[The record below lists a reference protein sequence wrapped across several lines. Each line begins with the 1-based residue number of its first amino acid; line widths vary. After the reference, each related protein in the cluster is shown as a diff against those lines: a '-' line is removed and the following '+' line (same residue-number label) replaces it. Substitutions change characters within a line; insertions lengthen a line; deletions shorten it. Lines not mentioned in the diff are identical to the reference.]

1 MSFLLGVEIS
11 GKPRVILEP
20 MKGVSGHPA
29 VMADLLLVVMNGGAV
44 SDGYCFLDSK
54 HLGCF
59 VTLEAQ
65 GGTRRFEVMTVRE
78 YLDRRAERGCL
89 ERL

>member
-1 MSFLLGVEIS
+1 MNLPGVEFS
-11 GKPRVILEP
+11 DVPRVILGP
-20 MKGVSGHPA
+20 MVGVSGRPA
-29 VMADLLLVVMNGGAV
+29 FGSKLLLVVMVGNAV

-54 HLGCF
+54 HLGYF
-59 VTLEAQ
+59 VALEAQ

-78 YLDRRAERGCL
+78 YLSRRAERGCL

>member
-1 MSFLLGVEIS
+1 MMELHGIEIDCA
-11 GKPRVILEP
+11 GPVKLPFYERLVV
-20 MKGVSGHPA
+20 GGA
-29 VMADLLLVVMNGGAV
+29 LLLVVMVNGRV

-54 HLGCF
+54 HLGYF
-59 VTLEAQ
+59 VALEAQ

-78 YLDRRAERGCL
+78 YLSRRAECGCL

>member
-1 MSFLLGVEIS
+1 MNLPGVELS
-11 GKPRVILEP
+11 DKPRVILEP
-20 MKGVSGHPA
+20 IKGVSGRPA
-29 VMADLLLVVMNGGAV
+29 VGSDLLLVVMRGNAV

-54 HLGCF
+54 HLGYF
-59 VTLEAQ
+59 VALEAQ
-65 GGTRRFEVMTVRE
+65 GGTRCFEVMTVQA